1 MLSGIG
7 VECGMPGTAA
17 GRVAAAALPDKL
29 DNAAEPELVVAAE
42 LLGVELLAAAELL
55 VRVLPLGVLL
65 AAAVAAVDTPVSDAV
80 PPTELQA
87 ASTTA
92 IAARPT
98 AGTLGRK
105 WDILPFCQSSRSSA
119 RSSTPPAA
127 AQRAGRG

>member
-17 GRVAAAALPDKL
+17 GRVVAPALLDPRL
-29 DNAAEPELVVAAE
+29 DNPAEPEVLVAAE
-42 LLGVELLAAAELL
+42 LLGVELLAATELL
-55 VRVLPLGVLL
+55 VGVLL
-65 AAAVAAVDTPVSDAV
+65 TAAVATVDTPVSDAV

-119 RSSTPPAA
+119 RSST
-127 AQRAGRG
+127 